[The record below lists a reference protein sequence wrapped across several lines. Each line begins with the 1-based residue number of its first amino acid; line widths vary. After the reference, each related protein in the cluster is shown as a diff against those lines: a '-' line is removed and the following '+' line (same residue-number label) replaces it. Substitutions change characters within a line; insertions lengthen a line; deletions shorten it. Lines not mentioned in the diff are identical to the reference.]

1 MSPVSRATAATIA
14 LLVVAPGWV
23 DAQQP
28 ELERDLARYLEL
40 WEMVA
45 KELPEPRG
53 DGCPRGAEIATAW
66 ADRHLREVVEIEGRL
81 IKATGG
87 AAPEAALD
95 SLMAEEPATRF
106 FNSLQ
111 TYLNWGFGCM
121 DNERA
126 LAAGTYVDSL
136 RLELE
141 REILGPPQARSRLE
155 ADLARAREPAVAAGM
170 WLQEGE
176 QLAQSGD
183 IPAALE
189 AYAQA
194 VSLDSV
200 RAAEAAPWNTLCW
213 FGSLWD
219 HAPEVLF
226 ACDRAVALAPD
237 AGWIVDS
244 RGLAR
249 ALTGNLAG
257 AIADFETFAAWTPDR
272 AEREQRLEWISH
284 LRAGRNP
291 FTADVL
297 RALREP

>member
-1 MSPVSRATAATIA
+1 MSPIHGAAAAAIA
-14 LLVVAPGWV
+14 LLVFAPGRV
-23 DAQQP
+23 GAQQP
-28 ELERDLARYLEL
+28 ELERDMARYLEL
-40 WEMVA
+40 WELVA

-53 DGCPRGAEIATAW
+53 DGCTRGAEIATAW

-81 IKATGG
+81 INATGG
-87 AAPEAALD
+87 VPPEAALD
-95 SLMAEEPATRF
+95 SLMAEELATRF
-106 FNSLQ
+106 FNSLE
-111 TYLNWGFGCM
+111 TYLDWGFGCM
-121 DNERA
+121 DDERA
-126 LAAGTYVDSL
+126 LAAGRYVDSL

-155 ADLARAREPAVAAGM
+155 ADLARAHEPAVAAGM

-176 QLAQSGD
+176 QLAQSGN

-200 RAAEAAPWNTLCW
+200 RTAEAEPWNTLCW

-219 HAPEVLF
+219 HAREVLF
-226 ACDRAVALAPD
+226 ACDRAVALAPN

-249 ALTGNLAG
+249 ALTGNVAG
-257 AIADFETFAAWTPDR
+257 AVADFETFVDWTPDR
-272 AEREQRLEWISH
+272 AERDQRLEWISH